1 MSTEEIIEGPNIL
14 VEAIS
19 KRLVS
24 LILILWFTTLF
35 AILLFYDKLTAE
47 QFISLVALE
56 GTIGALIEILR
67 RE

>member
-24 LILILWFTTLF
+24 LILVLWFTTLF
-35 AILLFYDKLTAE
+35 ALLLFYDKITAD

-56 GTIGALIEILR
+56 GTIGALIEILKR
-67 RE
+67 D